1 MKTADIPW
9 YEPIDKDRR
18 WSPFRDFWSFKTT
31 NWGRNM
37 THYFVLALEKMRI
50 APKGSVNV
58 STFLKKGADA
68 LVDGGKTGTYTTM
81 YLTVARKPMT
91 KTEKKENKR
100 LEKQASAVKQ

>member
-1 MKTADIPW
+1 
-9 YEPIDKDRR
+9 
-18 WSPFRDFWSFKTT
+18 
-31 NWGRNM
+31 M

-100 LEKQASAVKQ
+100 LEKQASAVLKQ